1 LDNRSPRD
9 RKWGE
14 RFTWSAG
21 IIVMGIQERKERERE
36 MRRQQILVAAMR
48 VLSDKKGFNKSTME
62 HIASEAELCSGT
74 LYQYFKNKKELY
86 ASLSL
91 RILQDFQIRLEQVNE
106 ESDLAPEQKI
116 DKLLEAMH
124 ENNKIMSKL
133 LIR

>member
-1 LDNRSPRD
+1 
-9 RKWGE
+9 
-14 RFTWSAG
+14 
-21 IIVMGIQERKERERE
+21 MGIQERKERERE